1 MVTRPKNKDAGQ
13 EAANNVQYGDT
24 ILLHFRI
31 SSQNGKEI
39 DSTFGS
45 EPIQITLGHQALAEN
60 LEKCLIGLPVGE
72 RHVFQLEPYQAFGA
86 RDAALIQEIPLTEF
100 LPDCLP
106 KENNLINFA
115 MPSGVTLA
123 GTIKSLTP
131 THAMVDFNHPLS
143 DCPILFEVEVM
154 QILG

>member
-1 MVTRPKNKDAGQ
+1 MVTRPKNKNAGQ
-13 EAANNVQYGDT
+13 EAARSAQYGDT
-24 ILLHFRI
+24 VLLHFRI
-31 SSQNGKEI
+31 SSQNGQEI
-39 DSTFGS
+39 DSTFSG
-45 EPIQITLGHQALAEN
+45 EPIQITLGQQTLADN

-72 RHVFQLEPYQAFGA
+72 RHVFQLEPYQAFGVQ
-86 RDAALIQEIPLTEF
+86 DAALIQEIDLTEF
-100 LPDCLP
+100 PQGSLP
-106 KENNLINFA
+106 KENSLIDFT

>member
-1 MVTRPKNKDAGQ
+1 MVTRPKNKNAGQ
-13 EAANNVQYGDT
+13 EAAHSVQTGDT

-31 SSQNGKEI
+31 SSQHSQEI
-39 DSTFGS
+39 DSTFSS
-45 EPIQITLGHQALAEN
+45 EPIQITLGHQTLAEN

-72 RHVFQLEPYQAFGA
+72 RHVFQLEPYQAFGVH
-86 RDAALIQEIPLTEF
+86 DAALIQEIALTEF
-100 LPDCLP
+100 PQDSLP
-106 KENNLINFA
+106 KENSLIDFA